1 METKICSKC
10 NLEQNKTEFRND
22 RTKKDGLRSSC
33 KTCSKQYEENKR
45 FTNPTLTKEKLKKF
59 YEKNP
64 EKRQEYRKNYKNR
77 KHEQRK
83 ERRNSDVIFNLVNRV
98 RCRIWKY
105 LTINN
110 ITKKNRTL
118 DIVGCTPQELKEHLE
133 KQFSNGMTWENRIE
147 WHIDHIIPLS
157 SAKTE
162 EELYKLCHYT
172 NLQPLWAVENMKKGN
187 KIVEPSNGM
196 INE

>member
-10 NLEQNKTEFRND
+10 NLEQNKTEFRKD
-22 RTKKDGLRSSC
+22 RTKKDGLRPNC
-33 KTCSKQYEENKR
+33 KTCSKQYEENR
-45 FTNPTLTKEKLKKF
+45 RLTNPTLTKEKLKKF
-59 YEKNP
+59 YENNP
-64 EKRQEYRKNYKNR
+64 EKRQEYRKNYKSR

-83 ERRNSDVIFNLVNRV
+83 ERRNSDVIFNLLNRV

-133 KQFSNGMTWENRIE
+133 KQFSEGMTWENRVE

-157 SAKTE
+157 SAKKE

-187 KIVEPSNGM
+187 KIVEPFNDI